1 MPDSSWTWY
10 ITEFDGQDICFG
22 LVVGHEVELGYFSL
36 AEITALRGPLGLRVE
51 RDLYFGPKSLEEVK
65 YAHPEVDF
73 NSRLDTL
80 QAAVLGVKLTHL
92 ARWNEA
98 RRQAAGRYDRL
109 LAGLPGLSL
118 PATLLGNDHAW
129 HLYVVRVARPDDV
142 LVNLNAAGIGAAVH
156 YSVPIHLQGAFAY
169 LGHRRG
175 DFPIAE
181 AAAAEVLSLPLFPE
195 ITRVQQA
202 RVAAALAEAL
212 A

>member
-1 MPDSSWTWY
+1 MLT
-10 ITEFDGQDICFG
+10 FDDTN
-22 LVVGHEVELGYFSL
+22 L
-36 AEITALRGPLGLRVE
+36 AEPLRLYDKQVKNLGAYGDGGAVLTGADEVARRVRALRN
-51 RDLYFGPKSLEEVK
+51 YTSEVK
-65 YAHPEVDF
+65 YAHPEVGF

-142 LVNLNAAGIGAAVH
+142 LANLNAAGIGASVH

-195 ITRVQQA
+195 ITRAQQE